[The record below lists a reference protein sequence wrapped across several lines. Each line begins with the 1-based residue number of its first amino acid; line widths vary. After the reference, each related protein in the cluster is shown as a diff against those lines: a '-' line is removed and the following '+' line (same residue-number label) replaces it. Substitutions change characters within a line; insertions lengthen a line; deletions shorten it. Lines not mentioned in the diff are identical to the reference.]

1 MREAARAIAAGRIA
15 FGVAALVAPR
25 LTAAAWI
32 GPVGLWKSTTP
43 LTRGFGARDVLLGM
57 MALHTLDRPE
67 VARRWLLS
75 LAACDA
81 VDGLATLSARDRLPR
96 RSVLAA
102 SVVALGSAATQ
113 VAIAQS
119 LPSQPAASPPPSA

>member
-1 MREAARAIAAGRIA
+1 MNDAARALAAGRIV

-25 LTAAAWI
+25 LSAAAWV
-32 GPVGLWKSTTP
+32 GPVGLWKSATP
-43 LTRGFGARDVLLGM
+43 LTRALGARDVLLGM

-67 VARRWLLS
+67 VARRWQLS

-81 VDGLATLSARDRLPR
+81 VDGLSTLAVRDKLSR
-96 RSVLAA
+96 RSVAA
-102 SVVALGSAATQ
+102 VSVVAFGAAAAE

-119 LPSQPAASPPPSA
+119 LASRPATSA

>member
-1 MREAARAIAAGRIA
+1 MNEAARALAAGRIV

-25 LTAAAWI
+25 LSAAAWV

-43 LTRGFGARDVLLGM
+43 LTRALGARDVLLGM

-67 VARRWLLS
+67 VARRWQLS

-81 VDGLATLSARDRLPR
+81 VDGLSTLAVRDKLSR
-96 RSVLAA
+96 RSVAA
-102 SVVALGSAATQ
+102 VSVVAFGAAAAE

-119 LPSQPAASPPPSA
+119 LASRPATSA